1 MGRRDALQIPS
12 SLESLSTPGDNAA
25 LRRFAFL
32 TAAATFVLVW
42 AGGLVTSHEAG
53 LSVPDWPNSY
63 GYNMFFFP
71 FSKWMGGI
79 FYEHTHRLI
88 GSVVGLLT
96 TILALWLFGRN
107 SRPLLRWGGI
117 VLFLAGAVC
126 QVIFLLLAGAVPPV
140 TFPGTA
146 DNILLAGVGL
156 AALGAAFVWPSCGP
170 SAKWLRTLGV
180 VAFAAVVAQGV
191 LGGLRVTQ
199 LDARLGIFH
208 ATLAQLFFVLVSAIA
223 LFHTEF
229 WRKLPARAGVDQKG
243 LRFLFLTA
251 SALIL
256 GQLILGATMRHQH
269 AGLAIPDFPAAY
281 GKIWP
286 DTDAASVLKYNQHR
300 MDVEGYEPI
309 TAPQIVLQMAHRTM
323 ALVIFVM
330 VGICAWLARRRL
342 GGRDRLSRLALG
354 WFLLI
359 VAQIFL
365 GAATVWTGK
374 MADIA
379 TAHVA
384 CGALSL
390 MTGGLITIL
399 SFRLLAA
406 PAAQTSP
413 AQKNQLTTLRPSSS
427 LSP

>member
-1 MGRRDALQIPS
+1 
-12 SLESLSTPGDNAA
+12 
-25 LRRFAFL
+25 
-32 TAAATFVLVW
+32 
-42 AGGLVTSHEAG
+42 
-53 LSVPDWPNSY
+53 
-63 GYNMFFFP
+63 
-71 FSKWMGGI
+71 
-79 FYEHTHRLI
+79 
-88 GSVVGLLT
+88 
-96 TILALWLFGRN
+96 
-107 SRPLLRWGGI
+107 
-117 VLFLAGAVC
+117 
-126 QVIFLLLAGAVPPV
+126 
-140 TFPGTA
+140 
-146 DNILLAGVGL
+146 
-156 AALGAAFVWPSCGP
+156 
-170 SAKWLRTLGV
+170 
-180 VAFAAVVAQGV
+180 
-191 LGGLRVTQ
+191 
-199 LDARLGIFH
+199 
-208 ATLAQLFFVLVSAIA
+208 
-223 LFHTEF
+223 
-229 WRKLPARAGVDQKG
+229 

-256 GQLILGATMRHQH
+256 GQIILGATMRHQH